1 MKFTLRTV
9 HGYDF
14 YEVSSCLQKSIRRGD
29 ARLAGYM
36 ALELWSS
43 KYDNYL
49 WKRLFTISA
58 EDCWGILTLEIE
70 SLWQGYNLVNKGATE
85 KKGRIFIS
93 KAVILLCQAKKSR
106 DADHLS
112 NFIYDKMNGL
122 TEEQIEEELK
132 KSPAYVKM
140 PNYIYDVHTMTG
152 KKQGMTKEQFFKD
165 EFEALKPREVGLF
178 DDVIKENEKEEQ
190 PQFDIF

>member
-1 MKFTLRTV
+1 MGRFTLRTV

-43 KYDNYL
+43 NFVSYL

-58 EDCWGILTLEIE
+58 EDCWGILTKEIE
-70 SLWQGYNLVNKGATE
+70 ALWQGYQLVNDKTD
-85 KKGRIFIS
+85 KPKGRIFIS
-93 KAVILLCQAKKSR
+93 KAVLLLCSAKKCR

-112 NFIYDKMNGL
+112 NFVYDRMDGL
-122 TEEQIEEELK
+122 TPELLEK
-132 KSPAYVKM
+132 ELSECKEYVEL

-152 KKQGMTKEQFFKD
+152 KKMGKTKEQFFK
-165 EFEALKPREVGLF
+165 EEYEALQPRQLGLF
-178 DDVIKENEKEEQ
+178 DDVVN
-190 PQFDIF
+190 